1 MEEIGKFRTVAVDDL
16 GRFHYQENLS
26 RMKYEL
32 RALEIRGLIRR
43 RQVRVPR
50 GSLQVVFLT
59 KQGKRMLDKERK
71 ESRNGIQLA
80 RRIYAGLVKP
90 AEISHDA
97 AIYRMYQLEAAEIR
111 IQGAKIRRVVL
122 DYELKK
128 RVYSPLAKA
137 RNLPPEEFRKRQ
149 QEVAQMNGLI
159 VVEGKIPL
167 PDLRIEYE
175 TSEGER
181 SKVDL
186 ELATGHYKTSQLAE
200 KIAARGSTSS
210 RSGVVQD
217 ERELTAAILSL

>member
-111 IQGAKIRRVVL
+111 IQGAKIRRV
-122 DYELKK
+122 
-128 RVYSPLAKA
+128 
-137 RNLPPEEFRKRQ
+137 
-149 QEVAQMNGLI
+149 
-159 VVEGKIPL
+159 
-167 PDLRIEYE
+167 
-175 TSEGER
+175 
-181 SKVDL
+181 
-186 ELATGHYKTSQLAE
+186 
-200 KIAARGSTSS
+200 
-210 RSGVVQD
+210 
-217 ERELTAAILSL
+217 